1 MNLGDRITKDTNERN
16 HKRRRATKSDAK
28 GSFSLVERSKS
39 LVLFPDINSFDKN
52 KENCSHIINSTPENS
67 IITNQSNINSNLN
80 PQNESPRSPTL
91 NKSNSLDI
99 INIDVSSRNKTTH
112 RKDPPLRPV
121 DSANIDIVELQKEEP
136 VKNPT
141 ASNIDID
148 HPKENPAIA
157 EAPGLL
163 LTLEDDGNNVPEQKQ
178 PKKTKRSRKS
188 RKAKKSSESNNE
200 EEKVKSQKRRRKLT
214 RSKSNNIS
222 SPPVDKKAANENDL
236 NASKSPNAHS

>member
-157 EAPGLL
+157 EAPGL
-163 LTLEDDGNNVPEQKQ
+163 TLEDDGNNVPEQKQ